1 MRSKPIERSGRS
13 FSLRLNLWYAAFFIF
28 GCFALFLLAYF
39 VLASSIQQKEKEV
52 IRARLEEYRAW
63 YENGGLAGLSENF
76 VNSRGQDRNAFFVR
90 VVGIGNNAVFVN
102 VPAEWRDDFDLKKL
116 EVRSIEETRPWFS
129 LTGRNNEH
137 VWMFASAPL
146 SDGRLLQVGKSI
158 DDSEALLVRFRFL
171 FGVGMIVVVVL
182 GYGGG
187 AFLTYRALQ
196 PIRHLIRTVRS
207 IIETGRM
214 DARVPARQTGDELDE
229 LVKLFNRMLEKN
241 EMLIRGMREALDNV
255 AHDLRTP
262 MARLRGSAET
272 ALQTSDDQEAC
283 REALADTME
292 ESERA
297 LTMLKT
303 LMDISEAETGTMRLD
318 LTAIALP
325 DLVRDVIDLYQIVA
339 EEKKIALNA
348 RLPDRLQVQ
357 ADRNRIQ
364 QALANLL
371 DNAIKYTGPGGNV
384 EVAAYQKEREAIL
397 TVKDSGMGISAE
409 DLPRIWDR
417 LYRGDKSRNEK
428 GLGLGLS
435 LVKAVVRA
443 HHGSVEVASEVGK
456 GSVFT
461 VSLPMAPAAKPAE
474 KISAAS

>member
-102 VPAEWRDDFDLKKL
+102 VPAEWRDFDLKKL

-158 DDSEALLVRFRFL
+158 DDSEDLLVRFRFL

-187 AFLTYRALQ
+187 AFLTYRALD
-196 PIRHLIRTVRS
+196 H
-207 IIETGRM
+207 
-214 DARVPARQTGDELDE
+214 
-229 LVKLFNRMLEKN
+229 
-241 EMLIRGMREALDNV
+241 
-255 AHDLRTP
+255 
-262 MARLRGSAET
+262 
-272 ALQTSDDQEAC
+272 
-283 REALADTME
+283 
-292 ESERA
+292 
-297 LTMLKT
+297 
-303 LMDISEAETGTMRLD
+303 
-318 LTAIALP
+318 
-325 DLVRDVIDLYQIVA
+325 
-339 EEKKIALNA
+339 
-348 RLPDRLQVQ
+348 
-357 ADRNRIQ
+357 RNRSDGR
-364 QALANLL
+364 A
-371 DNAIKYTGPGGNV
+371 GPG
-384 EVAAYQKEREAIL
+384 
-397 TVKDSGMGISAE
+397 
-409 DLPRIWDR
+409 
-417 LYRGDKSRNEK
+417 
-428 GLGLGLS
+428 
-435 LVKAVVRA
+435 
-443 HHGSVEVASEVGK
+443 ASNRR
-456 GSVFT
+456 
-461 VSLPMAPAAKPAE
+461 
-474 KISAAS
+474 